1 MRLKT
6 PIRWPLPVA
15 GLLAAMMLQGCGP
28 HVAPA
33 AQAPAPAASAEP
45 PLKLVA
51 SIQDIMATMVDPSAD
66 ALWASV
72 GSTVTAEGA
81 KDNQPR
87 TDAEWLAARHE
98 ALVLAEAPNLLV
110 TPGRAVAEAG
120 RPVEDA
126 QVPGILSAAEIQKK
140 IEADPA
146 AFAHHARALQDA
158 GLAALAAVEA
168 KNPVA
173 LLDAG
178 EKIDGAC
185 EACHLKY
192 WYPNS
197 PKPKAPP
204 S

>member
-1 MRLKT
+1 MRLK
-6 PIRWPLPVA
+6 PEMQWPLPIVGVLA
-15 GLLAAMMLQGCGP
+15 VLLLQGCGP
-28 HVAPA
+28 HATPPAQPPA
-33 AQAPAPAASAEP
+33 AVATAEP

-72 GSTVTAEGA
+72 GSTVTAEGT

-87 TDAEWLAARHE
+87 TDAEWLAARHQ

-110 TPGRAVAEAG
+110 TPGRAVAEG
-120 RPVEDA
+120 NRPVEDA
-126 QVPGILSAAEIQKK
+126 QVPGILSAAEIQQK

-146 AFAHHARALQDA
+146 AFARHARALQDA

-185 EACHLKY
+185 ETCHLKY